1 MADISSVVAASARI
15 KVAAAAFER
24 ESRAKT
30 ERAKMERAKTER
42 AKTDWYMDDFTEDE
56 ESDMEMDDEE
66 SDTEMDDK
74 VSRNTIKKSYIQEHT
89 LTLQLPIDPAQNSD
103 DDPSSSE
110 SISDSRSSSTTED
123 VAIPQS
129 PVNQDLTVLASPDDH
144 TRLLFITELVQNV
157 FVNLPFRDRV
167 MCTGVCKTWRQL
179 LRHEGPTAYQMFL
192 KPILKVPFV
201 PINLPANLPDW
212 KLEKLRGE
220 WHRSLNTSDSCKKE
234 RCVTLRPHRKVE
246 KLFVHPV
253 FYKLSLNAET
263 CLRINGHSASF
274 LFLTPESISPFL
286 ELHEHSPQEA
296 SWRKMLLTNPPVK
309 RFAAYSELPGD
320 VVGNENGLELG
331 QVATHIT
338 DILRREDYR
347 DKDWQDENRSEMV
360 KRMLA
365 EERKKSE
372 E

>member
-15 KVAAAAFER
+15 RAAVAAVER
-24 ESRAKT
+24 ESRGN
-30 ERAKMERAKTER
+30 
-42 AKTDWYMDDFTEDE
+42 TDWFVDDFFEDE

-66 SDTEMDDK
+66 SDKEMDDE
-74 VSRNTIKKSYIQEHT
+74 VSRNTIQVHT
-89 LTLQLPIDPAQNSD
+89 LTLQLPNDPAQNSND
-103 DDPSSSE
+103 DSSSYE
-110 SISDSRSSSTTED
+110 SISDSRSSPTTED
-123 VAIPQS
+123 VVISQS
-129 PVNQDLTVLASPDDH
+129 PVKQDLTELASPDDH
-144 TRLLFITELVQNV
+144 TRLLFIAELVQNV
-157 FVNLPFRDRV
+157 FANLPIRDRV

-179 LRHEGPTAYQMFL
+179 LRHESPTAYQMFL
-192 KPILKVPFV
+192 KPILKAPFV

-234 RCVTLRPHRKVE
+234 RCITLRPHRKVE

-253 FYKLSLNAET
+253 FYEMSLNEET

-274 LFLTPESISPFL
+274 LFLTPESILPFL
-286 ELHEHSPQEA
+286 ELHKHSPQEA
-296 SWRKMLLTNPPVK
+296 SWRKMFLTNPPVK

-320 VVGNENGLELG
+320 VVGNENGVELG
-331 QVATHIT
+331 QVATHIA
-338 DILRREDYR
+338 DIMRREGAR
-347 DKDWQDENRSEMV
+347 DKDWPDESRSKMV
-360 KRMLA
+360 ERMLA